1 MSNGYVILANTNIE
15 HREAAACAYSIR
27 IHNPDA
33 SISMI
38 VPNVND
44 VAEQYEEPFENIVEL
59 PFDKNIQTR
68 RANDWQ
74 IYWASPYENTIAVD
88 CKTIVK
94 EDHTSLWDYLIDHYD
109 LCFPTNVRNYKT
121 ERIVNDKRY
130 KDIVEHYSMTMV
142 YSDLFFFRKEK
153 DVVLN
158 YFKLLDP
165 YAREWRTLLNK
176 IFEPHHIPDYY
187 DANIITSIACNH
199 LDILN
204 DVTPAHD
211 TILEYI
217 DMSTAQE
224 TIFNKDVK
232 VYTDYINVWNSTNAK
247 LKIQNFAV
255 NTCIAYK
262 ESQFLTEE
270 IYNGQR
276 DYFRLNNKQ
285 NLVG

>member
-109 LCFPTNVRNYKT
+109 LCLSL
-121 ERIVNDKRY
+121 I
-130 KDIVEHYSMTMV
+130 
-142 YSDLFFFRKEK
+142 
-153 DVVLN
+153 
-158 YFKLLDP
+158 
-165 YAREWRTLLNK
+165 
-176 IFEPHHIPDYY
+176 HI
-187 DANIITSIACNH
+187 
-199 LDILN
+199 
-204 DVTPAHD
+204 
-211 TILEYI
+211 
-217 DMSTAQE
+217 
-224 TIFNKDVK
+224 
-232 VYTDYINVWNSTNAK
+232 
-247 LKIQNFAV
+247 
-255 NTCIAYK
+255 
-262 ESQFLTEE
+262 
-270 IYNGQR
+270 
-276 DYFRLNNKQ
+276 
-285 NLVG
+285 